1 MTPTSRRT
9 PEAPAPNGN
18 GHRAADDREPPRSQG
33 RTEVLGTA
41 ADGLREFR
49 RILSNAVIRR
59 WPLYLRNVK
68 QAIRQTEAAF
78 DERAYGFGNLTDLL
92 RAAHRE
98 GIVRVDRDRQGVIR
112 VFQGSSVAAPATPG
126 SVEAAPDVASDETAV
141 AAAAAEIGVPLMPV
155 DEDPVDTGSETAEI
169 ELGTP
174 RRRQKPQENA
184 AHAHH
189 AHSPLAHDV
198 PRRRPNR
205 TFWHARC
212 SGPARER
219 PRSAQIAGMRGEE
232 LACHELRRRGY
243 AILARRYRT
252 RFGEIDIVS
261 ECRGTLVFV
270 EVKARRTRRFGGA
283 SGAIPFW
290 KRRRLA
296 AMALDYQAGPADSPA
311 AAASTSSP
319 STVWA
324 RIACRST

>member
-1 MTPTSRRT
+1 MTESRLGRR
-9 PEAPAPNGN
+9 G
-18 GHRAADDREPPRSQG
+18 GRRSWEP
-33 RTEVLGTA
+33 A

-68 QAIRQTEAAF
+68 QANRQTEAAF

-169 ELGTP
+169 ELGNAAPAAEAPRKRRARAPRAQSPRP
-174 RRRQKPQENA
+174 RRT
-184 AHAHH
+184 
-189 AHSPLAHDV
+189 
-198 PRRRPNR
+198 RRRPNR

-212 SGPARER
+212 SG
-219 PRSAQIAGMRGEE
+219 
-232 LACHELRRRGY
+232 
-243 AILARRYRT
+243 T
-252 RFGEIDIVS
+252 D
-261 ECRGTLVFV
+261 T
-270 EVKARRTRRFGGA
+270 
-283 SGAIPFW
+283 
-290 KRRRLA
+290 
-296 AMALDYQAGPADSPA
+296 
-311 AAASTSSP
+311 
-319 STVWA
+319 
-324 RIACRST
+324 